1 MSMKIADAFVRKINS
16 PVVCD
21 IEGVKKE
28 YASGALLAE
37 TAFDKAYEVKEISC
51 EENKIVLS
59 LSEVA
64 APVTA
69 TNEPM
74 NWIGEAAVMQG

>member
-1 MSMKIADAFVRKINS
+1 MSIKIAEAFIRKIKS
-16 PVVCD
+16 PVICE

-28 YASGALLAE
+28 YTSGALLSE

-59 LSEVA
+59 LTEVE
-64 APVTA
+64 APVA
-69 TNEPM
+69 DTNAPM
-74 NWIGEAAVMQG
+74 NWSGEAAVM